1 MLLPVAAAAC
11 AATAPAT
18 DPFAAAVGA
27 DHDPAACHWRTA
39 GRRPLLLLP
48 PLLRGCLPGTDLML
62 AHLLLLLRLTP
73 LLLEQAAIVWLCCC
87 RLCRLRAA
95 AHLAILL

>member
-18 DPFAAAVGA
+18 DPFVAAAGA
-27 DHDPAACHWRTA
+27 DHDPAACHCPTDGQR
-39 GRRPLLLLP
+39 LLLLP
-48 PLLRGCLPGTDLML
+48 PLLQQGCLRGADLMPSR
-62 AHLLLLLRLTP
+62 LLLLLRLTP
-73 LLLEQAAIVWLCCC
+73 RLLKQAGTAWLCCC

-95 AHLAILL
+95 AHLAVLL